1 METMWIIIP
10 ALIVEEL
17 FVIFIQRIFTEKI
30 LHSRRRK
37 PIYEIVAWGGYYITF
52 SFITYN
58 VVGNAF
64 INLLVFGF
72 SFFSMVT
79 FLYKD
84 KLRYC
89 FYVTVFAYVTGMC
102 SEVMA
107 YYLLMAI
114 NYFKENFIPGSEQMF
129 VGAVISKLIEFCII
143 KLALLFGRNNH
154 NKSVCV
160 RDLLEACFVPLG
172 SILIFFMLIPT
183 ESELYPVSDSPVN
196 IQGCLGAAILLI
208 INITTYYLYE
218 KGKSATEKRMRE
230 EALQEQCNYYMRQCE
245 ESKMLWME
253 LSKFRHDMKQRCIY
267 VQALL
272 DTNRYDE
279 LRRYYADSMKFI
291 LTTKSLADT
300 GNIFFDSIL
309 NYKAEIA
316 DRDQIR
322 FNLALEIPYD
332 CEVNGEEISICL
344 GNLLD
349 NAIEAVKEV
358 EPDRRRIDVRIKVQ
372 GHNLYIAICNP
383 YERPRI
389 QKGEEYITTKQNVR
403 SHGWGLQIVKEIVEQ
418 YNGNIEIT
426 DVHNVFCIR
435 VLLYHVVK

>member
-1 METMWIIIP
+1 METMWIILP

-17 FVIFIQRIFTEKI
+17 FVIFIQRIFTEKT
-30 LHSRRRK
+30 LHSRGRK
-37 PIYEIVAWGGYYITF
+37 TIYEIVAWGSYYVTF
-52 SFITYN
+52 SFITYMII
-58 VVGNAF
+58 GNAF

-79 FLYKD
+79 YLYSD

-107 YYLLMAI
+107 YYLLMTI
-114 NYFKENFIPGSEQMF
+114 SHFKENFIAGSEQMF
-129 VGAVISKLIEFCII
+129 VGAVISKLIEFCLI
-143 KLALLFGRNNH
+143 KLALLFGRSNQK
-154 NKSVCV
+154 KSVCV

-218 KGKSATEKRMRE
+218 KGKAATEKRMRE

-253 LSKFRHDMKQRCIY
+253 LSKFRHDMKQKYIY

-272 DTNRYDE
+272 DTNRYEE
-279 LRRYYADSMKFI
+279 LRRYYADNMKFI
-291 LTTKSLADT
+291 MVKRSLADT

-316 DRDQIR
+316 DRDHIH

-332 CEVNGEEISICL
+332 CQVDGEEISICL

-358 EPDRRRIDVRIKVQ
+358 GKEKRWIDVKIKVQ
-372 GHNLYIAICNP
+372 GHNLYIEIRNP
-383 YERPRI
+383 YALPRR
-389 QKGEEYITTKQNVR
+389 QKGKEYLTTKQNVR
-403 SHGWGLQIVKEIVEQ
+403 SHGWGLQIVREIVEQ
-418 YNGNIEIT
+418 YHGKIEIA